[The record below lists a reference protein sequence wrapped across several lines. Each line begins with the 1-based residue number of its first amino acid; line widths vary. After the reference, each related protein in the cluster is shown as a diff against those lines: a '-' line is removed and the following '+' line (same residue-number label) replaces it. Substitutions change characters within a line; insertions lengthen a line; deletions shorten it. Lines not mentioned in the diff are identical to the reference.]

1 VEDSRRID
9 LILKPPGRRRA
20 ARAGRP
26 GLPPRVQIDANL
38 VWSNGPVTVVTAI
51 ATFTAYSVR
60 MPISTKI
67 KVPCSGSGVMNF
79 IPALP

>member
-1 VEDSRRID
+1 
-9 LILKPPGRRRA
+9 
-20 ARAGRP
+20 
-26 GLPPRVQIDANL
+26 LPPRVQIDANL

-51 ATFTAYSVR
+51 ATFTVYSVR